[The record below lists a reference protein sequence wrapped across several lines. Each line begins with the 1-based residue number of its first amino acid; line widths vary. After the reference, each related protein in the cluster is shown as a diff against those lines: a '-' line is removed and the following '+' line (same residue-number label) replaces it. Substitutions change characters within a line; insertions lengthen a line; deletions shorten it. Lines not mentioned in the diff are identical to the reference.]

1 MNDKNQSSVISCRL
15 HVVVNDGQTATDKRP
30 NSESGFTL
38 LELIITLTIIAILA
52 AGTIPVA
59 RNVIRRER
67 EMELRRN
74 LRELRQAIDRYK
86 YACEGIGFNQFYM
99 AGRPREKYDCYPK
112 DIQEDL
118 IDGVPLANKVNGEKI
133 KFLRRLPKDPMTGYA
148 DWITSPSSE
157 GLDNIFDVTTRQ
169 QGMALDGKTS
179 YKDW

>member
-1 MNDKNQSSVISCRL
+1 MY
-15 HVVVNDGQTATDKRP
+15 DKRQLSVVDCHQPLTTTKQP
-30 NSESGFTL
+30 NNESGFTL

-74 LRELRQAIDRYK
+74 LREVRQAIDRYK
-86 YACEGIGFNQFYM
+86 LACDQGRFGPFYM
-99 AGRPREKYDCYPK
+99 AGRPQEKYDCYPK

-118 IDGVPLANKVNGEKI
+118 IDGVPLANKANGEKI
-133 KFLRRLPKDPMTGYA
+133 KFLRRLPKDPMTGFA

-157 GLDNIFDVTTRQ
+157 GMDNIFDVTTRA

>member
-1 MNDKNQSSVISCRL
+1 MNDKSQLSVVSCQSSVVDD
-15 HVVVNDGQTATDKRP
+15 HGQLTTDKRH

-74 LRELRQAIDRYK
+74 LRERRQGIDRYK
-86 YACEGIGFNQFYM
+86 LACDQGRFGPFYM
-99 AGRPREKYDCYPK
+99 AGRPQDKYDCYPK

-118 IDGVPLANKVNGEKI
+118 IDGVPLANKANGEKM
-133 KFLRRLPKDPMTGYA
+133 KFLRRFPKDPMTGTT
-148 DWITSPSSE
+148 DWEYVSSTDS
-157 GLDNIFDVTTRQ
+157 GDNIFDVRTRQ
-169 QGMALDGKTS
+169 QGMALDGKTN